1 MPAARFVRLT
11 TEEDNMLRAVEQNSQ
26 LRAKVRQ
33 RAQVLRLSNQGWK
46 IGQIAAYTGRSD
58 TSIGRDQGRWER
70 RGVAGLADNP
80 PPGNSA
86 IIGEAARAFL
96 CECLAEN
103 RTWNAPQL
111 ADAVAEQFKVRVDP
125 ETIRRH
131 LHEMHYSWKRTRYVP
146 AHSPDPQAEHSA
158 RAALETLKRGREQAD
173 SA

>member
-11 TEEDNMLRAVEQNSQ
+11 AEEDNVLREVEQNPQ

-46 IGQIAAYTGRSD
+46 VAKLAEYTGRSD
-58 TSIGRDQGRWER
+58 TSIGRDFDRWER
-70 RGVAGLADNP
+70 RGVAGLADSSA
-80 PPGNSA
+80 PGNSA

-96 CECLAEN
+96 RERLAED

-111 ADAVAEQFKVRVDP
+111 ADAVAEQLKVRVDP

-131 LHEMHYSWKRTRYVP
+131 LHEMNYSWKRTRYVP
-146 AHSPDPQAEHSA
+146 GHTPDPQAEHAA
-158 RAALETLKRGREQAD
+158 RAALETLKRGHEQEVCA
-173 SA
+173 

>member
-1 MPAARFVRLT
+1 MPAARFVGLT
-11 TEEDNMLRAVEQNSQ
+11 AEEDDMLRKMEQNPQ

-33 RAQVLRLSNQGWK
+33 RCQVLRLSNQGWK
-46 IGQIAAYTGRSD
+46 VGQIAAYTGRSD
-58 TSIGRDQGRWER
+58 TSIGRDFDRWER
-70 RGVAGLADNP
+70 SGVVGLADSP

-96 CECLAEN
+96 RERLAEE

-111 ADAVAEQFKVRVDP
+111 VDAVAEQLKVRVDA

-131 LHEMHYSWKRTRYVP
+131 LHEMNYSWKRTRYVP

-158 RAALETLKRGREQAD
+158 RAALETLKKGHEQDVCA
-173 SA
+173 

>member
-11 TEEDNMLRAVEQNSQ
+11 AEEDNMLREVEQNPQ

-46 IGQIAAYTGRSD
+46 VAKLAEYVGRSN
-58 TSIGRDQGRWER
+58 TSIGRDFGRWER
-70 RGVAGLADNP
+70 RGVAGLADSP

-86 IIGEAARAFL
+86 IIGETARVFL
-96 CECLAEN
+96 CERLAED

-111 ADAVAEQFKVRVDP
+111 ADAVAEQLKVRVDP

-131 LHEMHYSWKRTRYVP
+131 LREMNYSWKRTRYVP

-158 RAALETLKRGREQAD
+158 RAALETLKRGR
-173 SA
+173 